1 MFSGELVLSGAGRG
15 GLPTG
20 VCPQI
25 TRPWLPE
32 SNPLAHLPQLL
43 EEDDSW
49 HVPGFHG
56 FCGGCHRA
64 GGD

>member
-32 SNPLAHLPQLL
+32 SHPLAHPPQLL

-56 FCGGCHRA
+56 FCSGCHRA